1 MNPLD
6 RIYIIPE
13 KKSMSIS
20 MAEITDLRKIIDN
33 NINNIENTG
42 LLLRKKGS

>member
-1 MNPLD
+1 
-6 RIYIIPE
+6 
-13 KKSMSIS
+13 MSIS